1 MLKGMREGKLCP
13 ETLWSRSEDT
23 MFQSL
28 FLIPMHER
36 SFNVAFIASKTF
48 QNTLLRKE
56 RTRSK
61 VGALTRRLPID

>member
-1 MLKGMREGKLCP
+1 MREGKLCP
-13 ETLWSRSEDT
+13 ETLGSRSEYT

-28 FLIPMHER
+28 FLLPMHER
-36 SFNVAFIASKTF
+36 SFNIAFIASKTF

-61 VGALTRRLPID
+61 VGALNRRPPID